1 MQIPYKCV
9 NKTNSVF
16 SQVIL
21 QVDGKLDVKDITMP
35 LTLTL
40 SLRLSSSIF
49 FKKWIV
55 KIIF

>member
-35 LTLTL
+35 LKTL
-40 SLRLSSSIF
+40 SLKLSSSIF

-55 KIIF
+55 KTIF

>member
-1 MQIPYKCV
+1 MQISYKCV

-35 LTLTL
+35 LKTL
-40 SLRLSSSIF
+40 SLKLSSSIF